1 MMHMDEFI
9 PPVRRCNG
17 HSSSATRERSMAQ
30 ENRTK
35 QYTRKFT
42 IHNYER
48 AAQKAYPA
56 LIQLQDSARRSDAFD
71 IIICTK
77 VRVWRLAPS
86 QCSGKPET
94 QC

>member
-9 PPVRRCNG
+9 PPVRRCG
-17 HSSSATRERSMAQ
+17 
-30 ENRTK
+30 
-35 QYTRKFT
+35 
-42 IHNYER
+42 
-48 AAQKAYPA
+48 
-56 LIQLQDSARRSDAFD
+56 IQLQDSARRSDAFD